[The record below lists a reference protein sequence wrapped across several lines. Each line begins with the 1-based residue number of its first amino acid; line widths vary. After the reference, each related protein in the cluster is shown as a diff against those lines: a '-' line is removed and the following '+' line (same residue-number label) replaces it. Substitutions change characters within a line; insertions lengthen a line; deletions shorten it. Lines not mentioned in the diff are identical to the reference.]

1 MSSNPFLSKEV
12 KLKRVW
18 KGFVIAFP
26 VVIMIFVLG
35 NYYVNLIN
43 DTVRND
49 YIQEKEDVTIEV
61 EKEERKQEVVLGVE
75 EDEATTVIGI
85 DEMKRRLSAIIPE
98 KYDVIESDDN
108 FPGIYDDG
116 CVSIYE
122 LYPKD
127 YSELEKKYLDYGYI
141 HYCKN
146 LHTASLVSQIGE
158 IRYDE
163 KEDSWLYY
171 FDEEDTS
178 GMIQEKKTFGTNIVS
193 VSEVWGSHHSWET
206 YIVRVDDSNEVIMIL
221 IPQATRIRCEEYD
234 ESGNEI
240 WKEDCVE
247 FLKSMNK
254 PESGNDWVFN
264 EFYDDDYK
272 DLLEI
277 LKEI

>member
-1 MSSNPFLSKEV
+1 
-12 KLKRVW
+12 
-18 KGFVIAFP
+18 
-26 VVIMIFVLG
+26 
-35 NYYVNLIN
+35 
-43 DTVRND
+43 
-49 YIQEKEDVTIEV
+49 
-61 EKEERKQEVVLGVE
+61 
-75 EDEATTVIGI
+75 
-85 DEMKRRLSAIIPE
+85 MKRRLSALIPE

-141 HYCKN
+141 HYCKDI
-146 LHTASLVSQIGE
+146 HTASFGSQLGE
-158 IRYDE
+158 VRYDS
-163 KEDSWLYY
+163 KEDSWFYQDSY
-171 FDEEDTS
+171 QEEITS
-178 GMIQEKKTFGTNIVS
+178 EKEYRTLQEKKTFGTNIVTIT
-193 VSEVWGSHHSWET
+193 EVWGSHHSWDA
-206 YIVRVDDSNEVIMIL
+206 YIVRVDDSNEVIAIL
-221 IPQATRIRCEEYD
+221 IPQATRVRCEEYD
-234 ESGNEI
+234 ENWNEI

-277 LKEI
+277 LKDI